1 MHYDIHRV
9 FHFLRNRELNE
20 LYASIAIRS
29 FAISLIG
36 IFIPIYLYQIGYS
49 FSLIFFFFA
58 LTAFFKALFIF
69 PSAKISYKIG
79 LKHSMLLSMPF
90 LIIFFVLMF
99 SLERFNWP
107 LWFITI
113 FLGIHTAL
121 FWFSYHTDF
130 SKFSKRK
137 SRGKQVGAAKVVA
150 ALASVLGPLAGGI
163 ILTFF
168 GFKVLFVL
176 VSFLLIA
183 STFPLFLSKEVY
195 EPLEFSLKGF
205 FRKQKIKNVLAY
217 MGNGIESRIG
227 TIIWPLFVFI
237 FIFSEKYVSLGA
249 LSSVALTFSV
259 LSTFVIS
266 KFSNLNL
273 KNLIKGGAILNSVVW
288 FAKSFVVTPI
298 QVFISDA
305 FYGISATSMY
315 ISFDALSYN
324 KANKRN
330 RANIITQREFYI
342 SLGGALFLFVL
353 AFFTDQIIEVF
364 RYGGPLSSLMQFFF

>member
-9 FHFLRNRELNE
+9 FHFLKNRELNE

-49 FSLIFFFFA
+49 FSAIFLFFA
-58 LTAFFKALFIF
+58 FAAFFKFIF
-69 PSAKISYKIG
+69 IYPSAKISYKIG

-107 LWFITI
+107 IWLVTI

-130 SKFSKRK
+130 SKFSRKK
-137 SRGKQVGAAKVVA
+137 SRGKQVGAAKIVVA
-150 ALASVLGPLAGGI
+150 IASVLGPIAGGL
-163 ILTFF
+163 ILFFF
-168 GFKVLFVL
+168 GFKVLFIL
-176 VSFLLIA
+176 VSFLLIS
-183 STFPLFLSKEVY
+183 STFPLFLSKEVH

-205 FRKQKIKNVLAY
+205 FKKQKIKDVMAY
-217 MGNGIESRIG
+217 MGNGIEARIG

-237 FIFSEKYVSLGA
+237 FILGEKYVSLGA
-249 LSSVALTFSV
+249 LSSVALTFSI

-266 KFSNLNL
+266 KFSDLNL
-273 KNLIKGGAILNSVVW
+273 KKLIRFGAVGNSLVW
-288 FAKSFVVTPI
+288 FAKSFVVTPV
-298 QVFISDA
+298 QLFIAEA

-315 ISFDALSYN
+315 ISFDALNYN
-324 KANKRN
+324 KVNKRN
-330 RANIITQREFYI
+330 RANIMVQRETYI
-342 SLGGALFLFVL
+342 SLGGALFLFIL
-353 AFFTDQIIEVF
+353 AFFTDQIIYVF
-364 RYGGPLSSLMQFFF
+364 RYGGPLASLMQFFF

>member
-9 FHFLRNRELNE
+9 FHFLKNRELNE

-58 LTAFFKALFIF
+58 LAALFKLFIF

-99 SLERFNWP
+99 SLERFNWSI
-107 LWFITI
+107 WFVTI

-130 SKFSKRK
+130 SKFSIKK
-137 SRGKQVGAAKVVA
+137 SRGKQVGTAKIVV
-150 ALASVLGPLAGGI
+150 ALASVLGPVAGGL
-163 ILTFF
+163 ILAFF
-168 GFKVLFVL
+168 GFKVLFIL

-183 STFPLFLSKEVY
+183 STFPLFLSKEVH
-195 EPLEFSLKGF
+195 EPLKFSLRGF

-237 FIFSEKYVSLGA
+237 FIFGEKYVSLGA

-259 LSTFVIS
+259 LSTFIIS
-266 KFSNLNL
+266 KFSDLNL
-273 KNLIKGGAILNSVVW
+273 KNLIKGGAIFNSVVW
-288 FAKSFVVTPI
+288 FAKSFVVTPV

-315 ISFDALSYN
+315 ISFDALTYN
-324 KANKRN
+324 KANKIN
-330 RANIITQREFYI
+330 RANIIIQREVYI

-353 AFFTDQIIEVF
+353 AFFTDQIIEIF

>member
-1 MHYDIHRV
+1 MHYDISRV
-9 FHFLRNRELNE
+9 FHFLKNKELNE

-49 FSLIFFFFA
+49 FSAIFLFFA
-58 LTAFFKALFIF
+58 LAAFFKALLIF
-69 PSAKISYKIG
+69 PSAKVSYKIG

-107 LWFITI
+107 LWFVTI

-130 SKFSKRK
+130 SKFSKK
-137 SRGKQVGAAKVVA
+137 KFRGKQVGASKIVVA
-150 ALASVLGPLAGGI
+150 ISSVLGPIAGGI
-163 ILTFF
+163 ILSFF

-183 STFPLFLSKEVY
+183 STFPLFMSKEVH
-195 EPLEFSLKGF
+195 EPINFSLKGF
-205 FRKQKIKNVLAY
+205 FKTHKIKNVLAY
-217 MGNGIESRIG
+217 MGNGIEARIG
-227 TIIWPLFVFI
+227 TILWPLFAFI
-237 FIFSEKYVSLGA
+237 FILGEKYVSLGA

-259 LSTFVIS
+259 LSTFIIS
-266 KFSNLNL
+266 KFSDLNL
-273 KNLIKGGAILNSVVW
+273 KKLIRFGSVANSIVW
-288 FAKSFVVTPI
+288 FAKSFVVTPV
-298 QVFISDA
+298 QLFIADA
-305 FYGISATSMY
+305 FYGASATSMY
-315 ISFDALSYN
+315 ISFDALAYN
-324 KANKRN
+324 KVDERN
-330 RANIITQREFYI
+330 RTNMIIQREVYI
-342 SLGGALFLFVL
+342 SLGGALFLFII
-353 AFFTDQIIEVF
+353 ASFTDQLISIF